1 MSNNP
6 FATHGIEHLSP
17 SSLNCWRASPGVWAL
32 RYLAKVRDDDNAN
45 MWRGSAVESGF
56 AAMLRGSKLDK
67 SIEIAKQA
75 FDLNA
80 QGEVTDELDAERELI
95 AQMVGQCALWR
106 PPAALSA
113 TQLKVEYWFE
123 SVPIPVIGYL
133 DFSFEDGT
141 DVDLKTTKACPS
153 APRPDHVRQVSL
165 YRASRN
171 RKGGL
176 LYVTGKRNAYFPVD
190 DDLMARGLSDLESD
204 AISLM
209 HFLSRSPDR
218 WSAIRSLPMD
228 TDHFMFP
235 KLKVP
240 LSEILA
246 AG

>member
-1 MSNNP
+1 
-6 FATHGIEHLSP
+6 
-17 SSLNCWRASPGVWAL
+17 VWAL
-32 RYLAKVRDDDNAN
+32 RYLAKVRDDGSAP
-45 MWRGSAVESGF
+45 MWRGSAVEAGL
-56 AAMLRGSKLDK
+56 ATLLRGARLDK
-67 SIEIAKQA
+67 STEAALQA
-75 FDLNA
+75 FDLNS
-80 QGEVTDELDAERELI
+80 QGELTEELEAERDLI
-95 AQMVGQCALWR
+95 TPMLEQCVLWK
-106 PPAALSA
+106 PPANLSA

-123 SVPIPVIGYL
+123 SVPVPVVGYL
-133 DFSFEDGT
+133 DLAFENGT

-165 YRASRN
+165 YRASRG

-176 LYVTGKRNAYFPVD
+176 LYVTGKRHAYFDID
-190 DDLMARGLSDLESD
+190 DDMMARGLSDLECD

-235 KLKVP
+235 KLKVS
-240 LSEILA
+240 LSDILA